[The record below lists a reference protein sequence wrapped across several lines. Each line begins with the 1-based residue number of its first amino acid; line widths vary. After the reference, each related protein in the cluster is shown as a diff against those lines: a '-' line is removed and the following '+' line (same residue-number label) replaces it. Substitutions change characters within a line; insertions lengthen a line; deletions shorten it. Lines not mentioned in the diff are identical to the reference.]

1 MSFSEEV
8 KKIIKGEVFEDESAL
23 TKYSHDASIF
33 EVRPQLVVAPK
44 DAQDIQ
50 ALVKFANEQRGQNK
64 NVSLTARSAGTDMS
78 GGPLSESIILDMTAH
93 FNQVQDVQIDPDK
106 QGGFAV
112 VEPGAYYRDFEKET
126 DRRDLM
132 MPSYPASK
140 GLCTV
145 GGMVANNAGG
155 EKTPAYGKTENY
167 LLELKVVLADGNEY
181 TIKPLTESEL
191 EAKMA
196 EPTFEGGVYKKLY
209 TLITDNRKLITDAK
223 PNVTK
228 NSAGYYL
235 WNVVGPAFGRPEDPA
250 AGADSKFDLCKLF
263 VGSQG
268 TLGIITQ
275 IKFRLVPKK
284 KFSKLLVLFL
294 RPRHMKDLGNII
306 VELKK
311 HAPET
316 IESYDDNTLKLAMRF
331 FPDLLKILKPKN
343 MLVMAWHLFPEFWMF
358 LTGGMPKMV
367 IMAEFTGDDLKDLH
381 ARIHESAE
389 PMKKFGVKIRITASE
404 EEERQFWVIR
414 RESFSLM
421 RNKVK
426 DRHSAPCIDDFA
438 VLAEKLPE
446 FLPKLQAILDKY
458 HFSYGMAGH
467 PGDGNFHIFPMLK
480 MEDPNERA
488 IIPKLSDEVY
498 NLVLEYK
505 GTITAEHN
513 DGLIRTPYLEKM
525 YGPEVIALFEQTK
538 KIFDPLGIFNPGKK
552 TGGSLG
558 YSMAH
563 IRKSF

>member
-1 MSFSEEV
+1 MFIDELR
-8 KKIIKGEVFEDESAL
+8 KNFKGDIDNDAQTL
-23 TKYSHDASIF
+23 TKFSHDASIF
-33 EVRPQLVVAPK
+33 EVRPTMVISPK
-44 DAQDIQ
+44 DSLDIQ
-50 ALVKFANEQRGQNK
+50 VAVRAAKEAREAGEQ
-64 NVSLTARSAGTDMS
+64 VTLTPRAAGTCMS
-78 GGPLSESIILDMTAH
+78 GGPLSESVVLDVMKYLNHTEA
-93 FNQVQDVQIDPDK
+93 VEIDEGK
-106 QGGFAV
+106 KGGYGIT
-112 VEPGAYYRDFEKET
+112 EPGVYYRDFEKET

-132 MPSYPASK
+132 MPSYPASR
-140 GLCTV
+140 GLCAI
-145 GGMVANNAGG
+145 GGMLGNNAGG

-167 LLELKVVLADGNEY
+167 LLELNVVFADGNEY
-181 TIKPLTESEL
+181 VVKPLTKDEL
-191 EAKMA
+191 EAKMKL
-196 EPTFEGGVYKKLY
+196 PTFEGRLYKQLY
-209 TLITDNRKLITDAK
+209 ELITKNLDLITKAK

-235 WNVVGPAFGRPEDPA
+235 WNVMHD
-250 AGADSKFDLCKLF
+250 DLFDLPRLI

-268 TLGIITQ
+268 TLGIITKV
-275 IKFRLVPKK
+275 KFRLVPKK
-284 KFSKLLVLFL
+284 KLSKLLVLFL
-294 RPRHMKDLGNII
+294 RPKHIKDVGHIV

-311 HAPET
+311 HNSET
-316 IESYDDNTLKLAMRF
+316 IESYDDNTLKLAIKF

-367 IMAEFTGDDLKDLH
+367 IMAEFTGDDIKDLDV
-381 ARIHESAE
+381 RIHAAAE
-389 PMKKFGVKIRITASE
+389 AVKKFGTKIRITESE

-438 VLAEKLPE
+438 VLAEQLPE

-458 HFSYGMAGH
+458 NFTYGMAGH

-480 MEDPNERA
+480 LEDPAERA

-525 YGPEVIALFEQTK
+525 YGAEVTKLFAK
-538 KIFDPLGIFNPGKK
+538 VKNIFDPLGIFNPRKK
-552 TGGSLG
+552 VGADLPYAMS
-558 YSMAH
+558 H